1 MKKLTIALMLLICPF
16 AASHAQKNAELA
28 PGLKGYFK
36 TMEGATATPDDQGFI
51 RRWMLL
57 EPISKPNSSNR
68 VLTDSYVRENL
79 TKQYFKKQGIL
90 DLKKLPKDGDKETIE
105 MQVQA
110 PVNLNQGRPRGQQDN
125 TPKMEKVKL
134 QWHALDSELFN
145 IKLFR
150 FATGLDK
157 TRYGVIF
164 WGYTIVECDQDMEN
178 VRLAVGTNKGSIWY
192 VNGEELIMLASDRHM
207 NVDSAVSKR
216 ITLKKG
222 KNIVW
227 FGLINGPSM
236 SDFCCRF
243 LDEDGNPIKN
253 LKISVNQ

>member
-1 MKKLTIALMLLICPF
+1 MKKLLSFLVLILCTLTV
-16 AASHAQKNAELA
+16 SQAQAE
-28 PGLKGYFK
+28 GLEGYFK
-36 TMEGATATPDDQGFI
+36 PVSGAVSAPDGQGFI

-57 EPISKPNSSNR
+57 EPISKPNSTNR
-68 VLTDSYVRENL
+68 VLTDSYVRAAL
-79 TKQYFKKQGIL
+79 TKQYFPSQL
-90 DLKKLPKDGDKETIE
+90 ALEKLPKDGDRVSVE
-105 MQVQA
+105 MEVQA
-110 PVNLNQGRPRGQQDN
+110 PVNLNSGRPRNNAGTQ
-125 TPKMEKVKL
+125 PVMENVEL

-145 IKLFR
+145 VKLFR

-164 WGYTIVECDQDMEN
+164 WGFTVVECDREMKN
-178 VRLAVGTNKGSIWY
+178 VRLAVGTNKGSMWW
-192 VNGEELIMLASDRHM
+192 VNGEELIALASDRHM

-222 KNIVW
+222 RNIVW

-243 LDEDGNPIKN
+243 LDDDGNPIN
-253 LKISVNQ
+253 DLKISVR